1 MLIVLVG
8 NNEMYRLILQKIP
21 SGKYK
26 IISNDGEYQLLEI
39 HSVNGKWQMRSTN
52 IIKIMNSEYLKS
64 KGNQVTI
71 TDLDNNIVSSLVMEK
86 NIYKKS

>member
-8 NNEMYRLILQKIP
+8 KNEMYRLILQKIP

-39 HSVNGKWQMRSTN
+39 HFINGKWQMRSTN

-71 TDLDNNIVSSLVMEK
+71 TDLDDNIVSSLVMGK
-86 NIYKKS
+86 NI